1 MTLTQEESVTVD
13 ESAVQPVEV
22 DRCRKAQQ
30 DGTTTDA
37 VSIRQ
42 SAGGSFMQE
51 KGRLGILAAL

>member
-22 DRCRKAQQ
+22 DCCRKAQQ

-42 SAGGSFMQE
+42 SAGGSSMQE

>member
-1 MTLTQEESVTVD
+1 VTVD

-22 DRCRKAQQ
+22 GCSRKAQQ

-42 SAGGSFMQE
+42 SAGGSSMQE